1 MISSVPVLAPVQD
14 LVATAPVAV
23 VWELAV
29 AVVWELTV
37 AVVWELVVVAV
48 AAAENDRSAQRKAQQ
63 PWQERQRR
71 PPP

>member
-1 MISSVPVLAPVQD
+1 MISSVPVLAPAQD

-37 AVVWELVVVAV
+37 A
-48 AAAENDRSAQRKAQQ
+48 AAENDRSAQRKAQQ
-63 PWQERQRR
+63 PWQERQQRR
-71 PPP
+71 PP